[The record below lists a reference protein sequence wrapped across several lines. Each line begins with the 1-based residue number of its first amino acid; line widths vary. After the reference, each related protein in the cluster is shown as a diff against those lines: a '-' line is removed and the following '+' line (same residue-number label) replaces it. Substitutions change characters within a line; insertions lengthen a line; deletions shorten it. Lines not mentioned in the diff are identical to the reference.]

1 MSAPRAAA
9 YDVIIVGGGM
19 VGTTLACALGETPL
33 RVALVDRQTPV
44 LQWDDADFDLR
55 VSAITRASQRI
66 FESLGAWSRMQARR
80 VSPFREMHVWD
91 AAGKGSIHFDCAD
104 LGEPNLGHIIE
115 NRVVTAA
122 LHERLAELPVD
133 LIAPAELQRLAWDAD
148 YMYLEQEDGGLLAG
162 RLLVGADGSNSWVRA
177 QAGISVRG
185 WDYEQH
191 ALVTT
196 VKPER
201 PHQETA
207 WQRFLPDG
215 PLAFLP
221 LEGGYCSIV
230 WSTRGEHAR
239 RLLELPEAAF
249 AEELAAAF
257 GRQLGAIEWVGPRAA
272 FPLRFMRANAY
283 VRPRLA
289 LVGDAAHTI
298 HPLAGQGVNLG
309 LTDAAA
315 LAEVLSEACAAR
327 QNIGSVAVLRRYE
340 RWRNADNQ
348 AMLAAVDGFKRLF
361 GSELSLVRW
370 VRNLGLNLTHT
381 VLPLKNLLMRHA
393 MGISGEMPKLARG
406 IMLKP

>member
-1 MSAPRAAA
+1 
-9 YDVIIVGGGM
+9 M
-19 VGTTLACALGETPL
+19 VGATLACALGESSL
-33 RVALVDRQTPV
+33 RVALVDRQVPS
-44 LQWDDADFDLR
+44 LEWDGSEFGLR
-55 VSAITRASQRI
+55 VSAFTRASQRI
-66 FESLGAWSRMQARR
+66 FESLGAWSGMQARR

-91 AAGKGSIHFDCAD
+91 AAGKGAIHFDCAD
-104 LGEPNLGHIIE
+104 LGEPTLGHIIE
-115 NRVVTAA
+115 NHVVTAA
-122 LHERLAELPVD
+122 LHERLRDLPVD
-133 LIAPAELQRLAWDAD
+133 VIAPVELQRLAWDAD
-148 YMYLEQEDGGLLAG
+148 YMYLEQEDGGLISG
-162 RLLVGADGSNSWVRA
+162 RLLVGADGSNSWVRG

-196 VKPER
+196 VKTER
-201 PHQETA
+201 FHQETA

-221 LEGGYCSIV
+221 LSDGYSSIV
-230 WSTRGEHAR
+230 WSTRGERAR
-239 RLLELPEAAF
+239 ELLELPDDVF
-249 AEELAAAF
+249 AEQLADAF
-257 GRQLGAIEWVGPRAA
+257 EHRLGRIEWVGRRGA

-315 LAEVLSEACAAR
+315 LAEVLCDAHAAR
-327 QNIGSVAVLRRYE
+327 QSIGSIAVLRRYE
-340 RWRNADNQ
+340 RWRTADNQ

-361 GSELSLVRW
+361 GTDLSVVRW

-381 VLPLKNLLMRHA
+381 MLPLKNLLMRHA
-393 MGISGEMPKLARG
+393 MGISGEMPKLSRG